1 MVDLDSLVADID
13 SISSIDDVQELEKL
27 QHSLEAL
34 FAIPNHERAAGTLY
48 HLFERFPEG
57 DASGLFWSVM
67 DDLEQMPGYEQE
79 LIQSVKRQPSEFSL
93 RMVNRLL
100 NNGVTRVGDVDL
112 LELLMTVADDPTQP
126 ESVRTWAREFVE

>member
-1 MVDLDSLVADID
+1 MDDLDSLLAEIN
-13 SISSIDDVQELEKL
+13 SISSVNDVNQLEKL
-27 QHSLEAL
+27 QHSLDAL
-34 FAIPNHERAAGTLY
+34 FGIPNHERAAETLF

-57 DASGLFWSVM
+57 DASGLFWSVL

-79 LIQSVKRQPSEFSL
+79 LIKSVKRKPSEFSL

-112 LELLMTVADDPTQP
+112 LDLLMSVADDPTQP
-126 ESVRTWAREFVE
+126 ENIRSWARDFVE